1 MKQELRRA
9 RGSLPL
15 CGVGIVLFGTWDFG
29 KTVLHSLFAAS
40 YVHALLERADI
51 DPEAGKYTATIPQFS
66 ERPIMNLGHGRAP
79 AGRQLHPLPVSPRLG
94 KIISAPRRC
103 CTWPSRSANITISE
117 RTRPKNHIP
126 CETHSLGVFYISGSP
141 KK

>member
-15 CGVGIVLFGTWDFG
+15 CGVGIVLFGTWGFG

-79 AGRQLHPLPVSPRLG
+79 AGLQLHPLPVSPRLG

-103 CTWPSRSANITISE
+103 CTWSSRSANITISE
-117 RTRPKNHIP
+117 RTHPRNRRT
-126 CETHSLGVFYISGSP
+126 CRTHSLGLFCISGSP